1 MLLIVRAEEQ
11 EERVC
16 SIGSSAPSWHM
27 YILAQE
33 HKYLYGSF
41 SVFIFMELTV
51 WRWIYQA
58 IKLFTDLHF
67 SAMAYSSSN
76 ILNLFAIL
84 YNMSTREKYAH
95 QPTVFKMAIFPTV
108 RDDTLA
114 FSFSS
119 SILVLTKK

>member
-1 MLLIVRAEEQ
+1 MSGLRSKKRGYVLLDLWLHP
-11 EERVC
+11 
-16 SIGSSAPSWHM
+16 GTL

-41 SVFIFMELTV
+41 SVFMELTV

-58 IKLFTDLHF
+58 IKLSTDLHF

>member
-1 MLLIVRAEEQ
+1 MFIVRAEEQ
-11 EERVC
+11 EKRVYF
-16 SIGSSAPSWHM
+16 IGSSAPSWHG

-33 HKYLYGSF
+33 HKYLCGSF
-41 SVFIFMELTV
+41 SVFMELTV

-58 IKLFTDLHF
+58 IKLSIDFHC
-67 SAMAYSSSN
+67 SAMAYSLSN
-76 ILNLFAIL
+76 LLNLFAIL
-84 YNMSTREKYAH
+84 YNRSTRKKCAH